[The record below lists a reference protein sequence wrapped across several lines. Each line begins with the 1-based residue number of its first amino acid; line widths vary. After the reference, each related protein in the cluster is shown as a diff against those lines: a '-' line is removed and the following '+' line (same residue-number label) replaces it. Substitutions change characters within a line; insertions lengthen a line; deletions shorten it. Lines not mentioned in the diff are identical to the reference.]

1 MLQHDNKQ
9 LFVKTGYK
17 LIFFYCVIIAAITF
31 IAFLPSLRNGFTDW
45 DDREYVVHN
54 SDIQGFSVHNL
65 AKVFSSSYVNHYLP
79 LTMLTYMAEY
89 QFFQLNPA
97 IYHFTNLLFHIIN
110 CLLVFA
116 LIYCLS
122 GKYLTSFLVAM
133 LFAIH
138 PLRVES
144 VVWVAERKDVL
155 SSFFTFLSLLSYI
168 WYINKGARKFY
179 YLCGLSFLFSL
190 LSKPMAV
197 SQPFVLLLIFYLKN
211 GRLNKKAITET
222 VPFFIIAS
230 IFVVIAL
237 FTQNVFVPTEE
248 KLSLSI
254 FQRICIPFY
263 GISFYLIKS
272 ILPLHLCAFY
282 PFPEKSD
289 TFLNFMLIASPFLV
303 ISIVA
308 VVYYF
313 RNHSRKLVFGSLF
326 FLVTALPVL
335 QIVITG
341 NVMVAE
347 RYTYIPMLG
356 IYFIFADF
364 LSLLITIKWNQNK
377 TVKNILITI
386 ISIILL
392 IFCAITYERCNVWK
406 NSLSLWN
413 DVLAKF
419 PVAIAFNSRGV
430 AYGHQ
435 GDYNDA
441 IEDFNQAIQINPTSA
456 LAYNNRGL
464 AYNDKGDHDRAIDD
478 FSQAVKLNPIG
489 SLAYNNRGLVYKVK
503 GDYDRAI
510 EDFSQAIKLNP
521 RNFDTYYN
529 RGLTYNAKGDFDHA
543 IEDFSQAIKINPMNA
558 QIYNNRGL
566 VYKAKGDGNR
576 AIEDYSQA
584 IRINPHYTIAY
595 INRGVAY
602 CIKADYYIAI
612 EDFTKA
618 INLSPN
624 SMQGYFNRGLAY
636 KAIGDLNHALDDIKM
651 ACSLGLEPACKM
663 ISN

>member
-1 MLQHDNKQ
+1 MLKG
-9 LFVKTGYK
+9 VS
-17 LIFFYCVIIAAITF
+17 IFRYPA
-31 IAFLPSLRNGFTDW
+31 
-45 DDREYVVHN
+45 H
-54 SDIQGFSVHNL
+54 
-65 AKVFSSSYVNHYLP
+65 YVNHYLP

-97 IYHFTNLLFHIIN
+97 IYHSTNLLFHIIN
-110 CLLVFA
+110 CLLVFT

-211 GRLNKKAITET
+211 GRLNKKAIIESI
-222 VPFFIIAS
+222 PFFIIAS
-230 IFVVIAL
+230 IFAVIAL
-237 FTQNVFVPTEE
+237 FTQNVFVSIDE

-272 ILPLHLCAFY
+272 ILPFHLCAFY

-289 TFLNFMLIASPFLV
+289 SFLNFMLIASPFLV
-303 ISIVA
+303 ISLVV

-313 RNHSRKLVFGSLF
+313 RNYSRKLVFGSLF
-326 FLVTALPVL
+326 FLVTALPIL

-356 IYFIFADF
+356 IYFIFAVF
-364 LSLLITIKWNQNK
+364 LSLLITNKWSQNK
-377 TVKNILITI
+377 TAKNILIAI

-392 IFCAITYERCNVWK
+392 IFCSITYERCNVWK

-413 DVLAKF
+413 DVLKKY
-419 PVAIAFNSRGV
+419 PVAAAFNSRGV
-430 AYGHQ
+430 AFGHQ
-435 GDYNDA
+435 GEYDRA
-441 IEDFNQAIQINPTSA
+441 IEDFNQALQINPTFA

-464 AYNDKGDHDRAIDD
+464 AYNAKGD
-478 FSQAVKLNPIG
+478 P
-489 SLAYNNRGLVYKVK
+489 
-503 GDYDRAI
+503 DRAI

-543 IEDFSQAIKINPMNA
+543 IEDFSQAIKTNPMNA
-558 QIYNNRGL
+558 QIYNYRGL

-576 AIEDYSQA
+576 AIEDYSEA
-584 IRINPHYTIAY
+584 IRINPHYAIAY
-595 INRGVAY
+595 INRGIAY
-602 CIKADYYIAI
+602 CKKADYNIAI

-624 SMQGYFNRGLAY
+624 ILQGYFNRGLAY
-636 KAIGDLNHALDDIKM
+636 KAIGDLNRALDDIKI